1 MAIQIILLIM
11 LTWISVYDIRFHLIR
26 NIDLVVIFLLLIP
39 NFGNWL
45 FACLNLSFYL
55 GLNMISKGVI
65 GAGDIKL
72 SFLLALQLASVTA
85 LMNSLSFTWIFGG
98 LYALISR
105 SPAIAFA
112 PFMIC
117 GTYLARIL

>member
-55 GLNMISKGVI
+55 LLNMVSKGVI

>member
-1 MAIQIILLIM
+1 MAIQITLLIM

-26 NIDLVVIFLLLIP
+26 NIDLVIIFLLLIP
-39 NFGNWL
+39 NFDNWL

-55 GLNMISKGVI
+55 LLNMISKGVI

-85 LMNSLSFTWIFGG
+85 LMNSLSFTWILGG

>member
-1 MAIQIILLIM
+1 MAIQITLLIM

-26 NIDLVVIFLLLIP
+26 NIDLVIIFLLLIP
-39 NFGNWL
+39 NFSNWL

-55 GLNMISKGVI
+55 LLNMISKSVI

-85 LMNSLSFTWIFGG
+85 VVNSLSFTWILGG

>member
-1 MAIQIILLIM
+1 MAIQITLLIM

-26 NIDLVVIFLLLIP
+26 NIDLVIIFLLLIP

-55 GLNMISKGVI
+55 LLNMISKGVI

>member
-39 NFGNWL
+39 SFGNWL

-55 GLNMISKGVI
+55 LLNMISKGVI

-85 LMNSLSFTWIFGG
+85 LMNSLSFTWILGG

-117 GTYLARIL
+117 GTYLARFL